1 MYKQQFY
8 VTSVLLRFIQEQN
21 SEALVRAILALQ
33 DQDIVKREEFQVWRL
48 KRKHKSKFYLIL
60 DDGNYNK
67 KLRISIILPNFR
79 VNKLKLYFENSVL
92 CFPNER

>member
-8 VTSVLLRFIQEQN
+8 VTSVLLRLIQEQN

-67 KLRISIILPNFR
+67 ILRISIILPNFR